1 MGRILAVQ
9 ETESTANLRYSLQ
22 TLKAASQM
30 GYSLTQEDT
39 RLGYVPSSEHS
50 EQSGEQGWRGTGS
63 HRREHASS
71 AILSLPG

>member
-1 MGRILAVQ
+1 
-9 ETESTANLRYSLQ
+9 
-22 TLKAASQM
+22 M
-30 GYSLTQEDT
+30 GYGLTQEGT

-71 AILSLPG
+71 AILSLPV